1 MRLIKIFILLTLFIF
16 AKEQTVVIEVDGMT
30 CPLCTS
36 AIKKSLKKTKGVI
49 KAKVILN
56 SKKATV
62 KYDDNLTDIE
72 TLLKAIKNVGYSG
85 KIIKGVDK

>member
-1 MRLIKIFILLTLFIF
+1 MLLTLFVF
-16 AKEQTVVIEVDGMT
+16 AKEQTVVIKIEGMT

-62 KYDDNLTDIE
+62 KYDNNLTNIE
-72 TLLKAIKNVGYSG
+72 NLLKAIKNVGYSG
-85 KIIKGVDK
+85 KIIKGVDR